1 MYFIEED
8 VIKSSIILSSD
19 SIDSESSSFNI
30 AYGID
35 KNFLFGCAISITSI
49 LINNP
54 DKKFTFHIFTDF
66 FEKDDELK
74 FLELAQKYNTKVVIY
89 IIDCEKLKSLPSTK
103 NWTYATYFRFIIA
116 DYFNGR
122 ADIVLYL
129 DADIMCKGDLREII
143 NLQLGDNIA
152 GVVPE
157 RGHEW
162 WEKRAESLGV
172 SSLVDGYFNAGFLLI
187 NIKKWAEFD
196 ISSQAMEM
204 LTDKELMKRIS
215 FLDQDVLN
223 IILTKKVLYLNV
235 KYNTQFSINY
245 ELKKDCTNPITAE
258 TTLVHYI
265 GPTKPWHEWAIYP
278 SAKCFLD
285 AKSLSPWDDYCL
297 LKAHTA
303 SQYRYS
309 AKHFN
314 RQGKYLKG
322 LTAYIYYI
330 YKKLSK

>member
-1 MYFIEED
+1 MYFKEED
-8 VIKSSIILSSD
+8 VIKSTILLSPD
-19 SIDSESSSFNI
+19 SIDSEFPSFNI

-49 LINNP
+49 LTNNS
-54 DKKFTFHIFTDF
+54 DKKFTFHVFTDV

-74 FLELAQKYNTKVVIY
+74 FLELAQQYNTKIVIY

-122 ADIVLYL
+122 ADVVLYL

-157 RGHEW
+157 RGREW
-162 WEKRAESLGV
+162 WEKRAESLGFP
-172 SSLVDGYFNAGFLLI
+172 SLVDGYFNAGFLLI

-196 ISSQAMEM
+196 ISSQAMDM

-223 IILTKKVLYLNV
+223 IILTKKVLYLSVN
-235 KYNTQFSINY
+235 YNTQFSINY

-258 TTLVHYI
+258 TILVHYI
-265 GPTKPWHEWAIYP
+265 GPTKPWHEWAQYP
-278 SAKCFLD
+278 SAKYFSA
-285 AKSLSPWDDYCL
+285 AKKLSPWDTVPLIKPKSTNQLRYC
-297 LKAHTA
+297 
-303 SQYRYS
+303 
-309 AKHFN
+309 AKHKFN
-314 RQGKYLKG
+314 QHRLIEGIYCYFKYFS
-322 LTAYIYYI
+322 
-330 YKKLSK
+330 KKMF